1 MIVFQLLVAL
11 MVLVLCLQACFYAL
25 SLSGGERQKAC
36 QGQGILYSTL
46 GVLALVAHNLVFVV
60 TGLILLMLGLR
71 MIAYGLDR
79 QNKTIFIDRYTD
91 DDTPPR

>member
-1 MIVFQLLVAL
+1 MIVFQILVAL
-11 MVLVLCLQACFYAL
+11 MVLVLCMQACFYAL
-25 SLSGGERQKAC
+25 SLSGSERQQTC

-46 GVLALVAHNLVFVV
+46 GILALVTHNLVFVIA
-60 TGLILLMLGLR
+60 GLILIMLGLR
-71 MIAYGLDR
+71 MIAFGLDR